1 MHRGM
6 KLLHLMTSTNVIDSR
21 AADREGPRICLPQ
34 DYAKALELWK
44 QSGELGHTKSYSNI
58 GCAYYAHCRGVE
70 RDEKKAEYYYE
81 LAAMGGM

>member
-44 QSGELGHTKSYSNI
+44 QSGELGHTKSYSNLL
-58 GCAYYAHCRGVE
+58 
-70 RDEKKAEYYYE
+70 DEFDFPGICETVVDIKMYCTIYTD
-81 LAAMGGM
+81 